1 MGRAS
6 LYLGIARV
14 CGAVLATIPSM
25 KPILAIETTTRT
37 GSVAVL
43 RDDAELQLF
52 DAAMTQQTG
61 HAETIL
67 PLIDSV
73 VRQAG
78 IERRDIGLV
87 AFGQGPGAFTGI
99 RLGCSVAQGIALAL
113 GLPVVAVNSLQAV
126 AAAFDGDPGVTLVA
140 LDARMQEVY
149 FAAYGPGGIELQAP
163 VLLAAAD
170 VPRFIEPRLRFWGRA
185 IGTDAPAR
193 LVGEGWQ
200 VVRDQV
206 GPHGMGDLPVIG
218 VDDQARPNAREV
230 ALVGRQRWA
239 SGYTLLPEQALPLY
253 LRDKVAFTTVER
265 QHGLGGNPK
274 VDSSAGDLNEQLL
287 LPMMPVDLAEV
298 VELERQSQAFPW
310 SQRNFE
316 DALAARYPAWV
327 LRLGNTLVGFC
338 VAMPT
343 PDDVHLLVIAVAPD
357 HRRKGLA
364 TKLLAQVEQ
373 LARDHGV
380 PRVLLEVRPSNTRA
394 LAFYAKQGFTEIG
407 KRRGY
412 YPAGKGEREDA
423 LVLARDVSE
432 IAV

>member
-1 MGRAS
+1 
-6 LYLGIARV
+6 
-14 CGAVLATIPSM
+14 M

-37 GSVAVL
+37 GSIAVL
-43 RDDAELQLF
+43 RDDETGLQLF
-52 DAAMTQQTG
+52 DGAMTQQTG
-61 HAETIL
+61 HAETVL

-73 VRQAG
+73 IRQAG
-78 IERRDIGLV
+78 IDRHDLGLV

-126 AAAFDGDPGVTLVA
+126 AAAFDDGSAVTLVA

-149 FAAYGPGGIELQAP
+149 FGAYGPGGIELQAP
-163 VLLAAAD
+163 VLLAAGD
-170 VPRFIEPRLRFWGRA
+170 VPRFMQPRLKFWQRA
-185 IGTDAPAR
+185 VGSSQSAS

-200 VVRDQV
+200 VVNAEVDQDW
-206 GPHGMGDLPVIG
+206 MASLPVQSL
-218 VDDQARPNAREV
+218 DTEARPHAREV
-230 ALVGRQRWA
+230 ALVGRQRWQA
-239 SGYTLLPEQALPLY
+239 GQTLLPEQALPLY
-253 LRDKVAFTTVER
+253 LRDKVAFTTEER

-274 VDSSAGDLNEQLL
+274 VAANASAPSQALL
-287 LPMMPVDLAEV
+287 LPMMPVDINDV

-310 SQRNFE
+310 SRRNFE
-316 DALAARYPAWV
+316 DALAARYSAWV
-327 LRLGNTLVGFC
+327 LRLNDTLAGFC

-357 HRRKGLA
+357 YRRKGLA
-364 TKLLAQVEQ
+364 TQLLAQVEQ

-380 PRVLLEVRPSNTRA
+380 SRVLLEVRPSNTRA
-394 LAFYAKQGFTEIG
+394 LAFYAKQGFVEIG

-423 LVLARDVSE
+423 LVLAREVRQL
-432 IAV
+432 AV

>member
-1 MGRAS
+1 
-6 LYLGIARV
+6 
-14 CGAVLATIPSM
+14 M

-37 GSVAVL
+37 GSIAVL
-43 RDDAELQLF
+43 RDDETGLQLF
-52 DAAMTQQTG
+52 DGAMTQQTG
-61 HAETIL
+61 HAETVL

-73 VRQAG
+73 IRQAG
-78 IERRDIGLV
+78 IDRHDLGLV

-126 AAAFDGDPGVTLVA
+126 AAAFDDGSAVTLVA

-149 FAAYGPGGIELQAP
+149 FGAYGPGGIELQAP
-163 VLLAAAD
+163 VLLAAGD
-170 VPRFIEPRLRFWGRA
+170 VPRFMQPRLKFWQRA
-185 IGTDAPAR
+185 VGSSQSAS

-200 VVRDQV
+200 VVNAEVDQDW
-206 GPHGMGDLPVIG
+206 MASLPVQSL
-218 VDDQARPNAREV
+218 DTEARPHAREV
-230 ALVGRQRWA
+230 ALVGRQRWQA
-239 SGYTLLPEQALPLY
+239 GQTLLPEQALPLY
-253 LRDKVAFTTVER
+253 LRDKVAFTTEER

-274 VDSSAGDLNEQLL
+274 VAANASAPSQALL
-287 LPMMPVDLAEV
+287 LPMMPVDINDV

-310 SQRNFE
+310 SRRNFE
-316 DALAARYPAWV
+316 DALAARYSAWV
-327 LRLGNTLVGFC
+327 LHLNDTLAGFC

-357 HRRKGLA
+357 YRRKGLA
-364 TKLLAQVEQ
+364 TQLLAQVEQ

-380 PRVLLEVRPSNTRA
+380 SRVLLEVRPSNTRA
-394 LAFYAKQGFTEIG
+394 LAFYAKQGFVEIG

-423 LVLARDVSE
+423 LVLAREVRQL
-432 IAV
+432 AV